1 MPCSSLVRF
10 TTIAHARS
18 AQRGYMLSDTLKT
31 QAAQARHNNTLQLQ
45 ILLKQKA
52 QQQAKLGYDSASVL
66 FNEPI
71 DFVWVE
77 WFFKTQGCTV
87 TAKPSSFGTT
97 YTITW

>member
-18 AQRGYMLSDTLKT
+18 AQRGYVLSDMFKT
-31 QAAQARHNNTLQLQ
+31 QAAQANTLQLQ

-66 FNEPI
+66 FNEPV

-77 WFFKTQGCTV
+77 WFFEVQGCTV